1 MKVSHPQIETW
12 LSISGALMDIA
23 SLAARSAR
31 RQLVRA
37 TQQRRGQTL
46 RPGPD
51 TPLWNAL
58 VLSVRAQLVRRGDK
72 AGLARY
78 LGLPRQRVDDF
89 LQGRRALPDAERT
102 LLLLAWLASKKQNP
116 TPRIANDNVT

>member
-1 MKVSHPQIETW
+1 
-12 LSISGALMDIA
+12 MDLA
-23 SLAARSAR
+23 TLAARSTK
-31 RQLVRA
+31 RQLLRA
-37 TQQRRGQTL
+37 AQPQRGQTL

-58 VLSVRAQLVRRGDK
+58 VPEIRVQLARRGDK
-72 AGLARY
+72 ARLARY

-102 LLLLAWLASKKQNP
+102 LLLLTWLAAKGQGKD
-116 TPRIANDNVT
+116 IA